1 MPGLMPIL
9 ATVGNATGDAAR
21 AVTTSAETTPVAEAL
36 TRTRYE
42 LARVESFSEWWQ
54 MPLLVLVCVVVLVY
68 VAYLYRRDSVEL
80 KPGIGFLLMFLRLA
94 AFCGILLAYLDV
106 QKRTET
112 KVVHNSRVLLLVD
125 TSLSMARAD
134 ADESTTGAPSLRAA
148 STTSQPP
155 WSMAISSINSA
166 IPMTCRWPNSTR
178 SCAATPRCRASRSK
192 PMNS

>member
-9 ATVGNATGDAAR
+9 ATVGNATADAAR
-21 AVTTSAETTPVAEAL
+21 AVTTSAETSPVAEAL

-42 LARVESFSEWWQ
+42 LTRVQSFSEWWQ

-80 KPGIGFLLMFLRLA
+80 KPGIGVLLMILRLA
-94 AFCGILLAYLDV
+94 AFCGLLLAYLDV

-134 ADESTTGAPSLRAA
+134 ADESTTGAPVLRGA
-148 STTSQPP
+148 ST
-155 WSMAISSINSA
+155 
-166 IPMTCRWPNSTR
+166 R
-178 SCAATPRCRASRSK
+178 
-192 PMNS
+192 